1 MRACDVIIVR
11 AVIDV
16 RGGVDDDNN
25 NDDGDDDDALLA
37 IFT

>member
-16 RGGVDDDNN
+16 RGGVDDE
-25 NDDGDDDDALLA
+25 NDDDSDALLG
-37 IFT
+37 IFA